1 MSYVGIAWLKVDKIY
16 RYLGIINLLFFSLHQ
31 RAPLNL
37 ATEMGRV
44 NIAEYLKVYML

>member
-1 MSYVGIAWLKVDKIY
+1 MSYVGIGWLKVDKIY
-16 RYLGIINLLFFSLHQ
+16 HYNLLFFSLHQ
-31 RAPLNL
+31 RAPMNL